1 MRFALSTNNFL
12 LVSAALICSALPA
25 FSESLYVKKQQET
38 IHVRLIAREAPAA
51 ASAFSQNVDSYL
63 VELVDKHRDEHL
75 ARLSFRF
82 LPYESPIP
90 EELRDYEI
98 VLTFRATRDH
108 DCDASAA
115 QLAAHPMQYSSDAPQ
130 IRVLKPSSAL
140 PCYVVTAK
148 DYKGSKRN
156 RGVKAVKNDSKSDE
170 SEVLAK
176 RE

>member
-1 MRFALSTNNFL
+1 MRFARTTNFL
-12 LVSAALICSALPA
+12 LVSAALICFALPA
-25 FSESLYVKKQQET
+25 FSESLYIKKQQET

-63 VELVDKHRDEHL
+63 VELVDKHGDEHL

-98 VLTFRATRDH
+98 VLTFRATRDR

-115 QLAAHPMQYSSDAPQ
+115 QLAAHPLEYSNDAPQ
-130 IRVLKPSSAL
+130 IRVLKPSSSL
-140 PCYVVTAK
+140 PCYVATAK

-156 RGVKAVKNDSKSDE
+156 RSKAVRHESKSDE

-176 RE
+176 RQ